1 MVRLINSTSVLH
13 SRSLAFWQNESQNE
27 KAKSRVIPS
36 RFELFRAG
44 LALKT
49 LSTGDDLCRR
59 MKQIFIDGFGLVWS
73 DNQNKIFEAFQ
84 NSCLSLIYGAEWN
97 EQKTRVLKQRN
108 LKREMHYT
116 LVNMARRNGKTFSVS
131 GSAAALAL
139 AIPGAKIAI
148 FSTCKRTSQMM
159 LQAVC
164 DMLDMAFKTGT
175 VVQEKDFRI
184 LSKNSE
190 MICFMGPDGT
200 RRTIGSY
207 PGSVRVSEG
216 ARERE
221 PRRFIGSRNW
231 QSTANEPRLATRAR
245 QW

>member
-1 MVRLINSTSVLH
+1 MVRLINSVSILH
-13 SRSLAFWQNESQNE
+13 GRPLSFWHDEYE
-27 KAKSRVIPS
+27 KEANKSRIVPT

-44 LALKT
+44 LALKS
-49 LSTGDDLCRR
+49 LSTGDDLCRK
-59 MKQIFIDGFGLVWS
+59 MKQIFVDGFGLLWS

-84 NSCLSLIYGAEWN
+84 NSCLPLIYKAEWN
-97 EQKTRVLKQRN
+97 EQKARVLKLRG

-164 DMLDMAFKTGT
+164 DMLEMAFKTGT

-207 PGSVRVSEG
+207 PGSVRVRKMGGG
-216 ARERE
+216 AERE
-221 PRRFIGSRNW
+221 PRSLEAAIGD
-231 QSTANEPRLATRAR
+231 ELRAR
-245 QW
+245 SAR